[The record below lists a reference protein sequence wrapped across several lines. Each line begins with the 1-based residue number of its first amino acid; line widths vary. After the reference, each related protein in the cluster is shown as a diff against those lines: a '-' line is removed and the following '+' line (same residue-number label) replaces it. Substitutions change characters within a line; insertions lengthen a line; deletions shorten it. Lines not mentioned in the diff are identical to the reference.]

1 MNNFNCEEQ
10 EKAIEELL
18 SDIFY
23 IKGISNRSKIS
34 SVRIYSELIIRKLLN
49 ISIKEYLTLGDKENK
64 NKLIKLTD
72 NDDFLINTIESLR
85 KKGNDSSHSQNL
97 KMFNENEYEEVLLN
111 LLKLQSYLFV
121 NYFKN

>member
-64 NKLIKLTD
+64 NCR
-72 NDDFLINTIESLR
+72 SRLR
-85 KKGNDSSHSQNL
+85 IWQLSSRG
-97 KMFNENEYEEVLLN
+97 
-111 LLKLQSYLFV
+111 LFISA
-121 NYFKN
+121 

>member
-64 NKLIKLTD
+64 NK
-72 NDDFLINTIESLR
+72 
-85 KKGNDSSHSQNL
+85 
-97 KMFNENEYEEVLLN
+97 
-111 LLKLQSYLFV
+111 
-121 NYFKN
+121 

>member
-34 SVRIYSELIIRKLLN
+34 SVRIYSELIIRKL
-49 ISIKEYLTLGDKENK
+49 
-64 NKLIKLTD
+64 
-72 NDDFLINTIESLR
+72 
-85 KKGNDSSHSQNL
+85 
-97 KMFNENEYEEVLLN
+97 
-111 LLKLQSYLFV
+111 
-121 NYFKN
+121 

>member
-49 ISIKEYLTLGDKENK
+49 ISINEYLTLGDKENK
-64 NKLIKLTD
+64 NKLI
-72 NDDFLINTIESLR
+72 
-85 KKGNDSSHSQNL
+85 
-97 KMFNENEYEEVLLN
+97 N
-111 LLKLQSYLFV
+111 LLIMMIF
-121 NYFKN
+121 